1 MSLSDHKC
9 NVPDY
14 VRALA
19 MGLPALMLGMQISIF
34 IGLIPNVRNGHADF
48 RNLYVAGWMLR
59 SGYAHQLYDYSSQKD
74 FQDSLVSREEVALPF
89 IRPAYQALLFAPF
102 SYLGFRAAYL
112 CFLLFNLGLLGLCFG
127 LMRPRM
133 RWLKC
138 LHPAAP
144 LALFTFPPLA
154 VALFQG
160 QDSILLLALLCIA
173 VVALDKQKPMPAGM
187 LVGLGLFKFQIV
199 IPIAVLFMIWRK
211 WKFLLGFVLSA
222 SLLSIVSAL
231 LVGPSASAIYVRSL
245 ISIGTSKG
253 LSSGITLQVS
263 HMANL
268 HGLIFGLFGTHIPP
282 SLSLCAIAV
291 LSAVVLLL
299 SAKSRALGG
308 DALAFAIIASVLVS
322 YYLFM
327 HDLSPLL
334 IPLALLR
341 RSLTRMALVFT
352 APVLMAFAPSFFFL
366 ACLPILGWWLSQ
378 RNPSVVRIADLSNL
392 ESECCWPSTCPD

>member
-1 MSLSDHKC
+1 
-9 NVPDY
+9 
-14 VRALA
+14 
-19 MGLPALMLGMQISIF
+19 
-34 IGLIPNVRNGHADF
+34 
-48 RNLYVAGWMLR
+48 MLR

-89 IRPAYQALLFAPF
+89 VRPAYQALLFAPF

-112 CFLLFNLGLLGLCFG
+112 CFLLFNVGLLGLCFW

-133 RWLKC
+133 RWLQG

-144 LALFTFPPLA
+144 LALFTFSPLA
-154 VALFQG
+154 VALLQG
-160 QDSILLLALLCIA
+160 QDSILLLTLLCIA
-173 VVALDKQKPMPAGM
+173 VVALDKQKPMSAGM
-187 LVGLGLFKFQIV
+187 LVGLGLLKFQIV

-211 WKFLLGFVLSA
+211 WKFLLAFS
-222 SLLSIVSAL
+222 SLHRFC
-231 LVGPSASAIYVRSL
+231 PSRPCFSWELTLQRSTLRSL

-253 LSSGITLQVS
+253 LSSGISLEVS

-268 HGLIFGLFGTHIPP
+268 HGLIFGLFGSHICPN
-282 SLSLCAIAV
+282 LCLCAIAV
-291 LSAVVLLL
+291 LSAGVLLL
-299 SAKSRALGG
+299 SAKYRALGG

-341 RSLTRMALVFT
+341 RSLSRMALVFYRT
-352 APVLMAFAPSFFFL
+352 YADGICTVVFL
-366 ACLPILGWWLSQ
+366 SGLLANTRL
-378 RNPSVVRIADLSNL
+378 VVISNKSIGRL
-392 ESECCWPSTCPD
+392 YGTSIQP